1 MPAAHMTR
9 LFLGTAAAIYAVVFV
24 AFLLLEHPGLG
35 IGHFYYL
42 AIALVALVLGPA
54 WGAAAGGL
62 ATALYTA
69 GVLINHAL
77 PSSEILTVST
87 PIRLVN
93 YIAVGAL
100 LGWFAAHYR
109 EANAE
114 LQILAQRDLV
124 TGLPNTRAFELAIDR
139 RLDARTPFALLVGD
153 LDSVNLDADR
163 DHALRLLAD
172 VLAGVL
178 GPDTDLA
185 RVGAEE
191 LAVLTP
197 CETVEQAAQLAVR
210 LERTLCE
217 TGALVTFGWSAFPRE
232 GENALTLYR
241 AADERLYAR
250 RILRAPRVHVSARS
264 RLTLRRVPA
273 AQGPALGPD
282 HRRRE
287 RGGAAVVAPRRRA
300 DLAAAVVDP
309 RCDLAL
315 P

>member
-9 LFLGTAAAIYAVVFV
+9 LFLATAAAIYVVVFA

-62 ATALYTA
+62 ATMLYTI
-69 GVLINHAL
+69 GVLINHAM
-77 PSSEILTVST
+77 PSSEIVTVST

-93 YIAVGAL
+93 YLAIGAL

-124 TGLPNTRAFELAIDR
+124 TGLPNTRAFERAIDQ
-139 RLDARTPFALLVGD
+139 RLAARAPFALLVGD
-153 LDSVNLDADR
+153 LDSVGFGEDR
-163 DHALRLLAD
+163 DQALRLVGDALAR
-172 VLAGVL
+172 VL
-178 GPDTDLA
+178 GPEADLA

-197 CETVEQAAQLAVR
+197 CDTVEQAGQLAVR

-217 TGALVTFGWSAFPRE
+217 AGALVTFGWSAFPRE

-250 RILRAPRVHVSARS
+250 RVLREPRVH
-264 RLTLRRVPA
+264 
-273 AQGPALGPD
+273 GPHAV
-282 HRRRE
+282 
-287 RGGAAVVAPRRRA
+287 GA
-300 DLAAAVVDP
+300 
-309 RCDLAL
+309 
-315 P
+315 